1 MSLSVKI
8 PRGFNSIKMHPWVLP
23 VTLHLPPAG
32 ISEVTSC
39 SGTSEENTDIDRKSL
54 QRAQIPASV
63 RWALLRVTALCCR
76 GALAHPLALPHPH
89 SKAFRMESPQPQHRT
104 GSRETAS
111 ITTWEPASQPDAG
124 KLACANCQRH
134 CWAVI
139 SIQGEEGVEKGKTL
153 YHSAGKISFLF
164 FFF

>member
-76 GALAHPLALPHPH
+76 GALAHPHALPHPH

-111 ITTWEPASQPDAG
+111 IKPGSLPASQMPEN
-124 KLACANCQRH
+124 LPVPTANGTVGLWSPSRERRGWRKERH
-134 CWAVI
+134 FI
-139 SIQGEEGVEKGKTL
+139 TQQER
-153 YHSAGKISFLF
+153 
-164 FFF
+164 